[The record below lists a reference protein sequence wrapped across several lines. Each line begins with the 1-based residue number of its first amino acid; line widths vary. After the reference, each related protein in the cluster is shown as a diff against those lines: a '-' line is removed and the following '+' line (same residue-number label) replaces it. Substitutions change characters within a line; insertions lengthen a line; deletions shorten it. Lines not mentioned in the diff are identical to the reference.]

1 MIKKTGVIGGL
12 DLPEKAEHTREIAF
26 LLRNASEFI
35 FPGIIY
41 MLNIYLVDLPTQLH
55 VIVGF
60 LAFSAYYGVAVVTVV
75 RE

>member
-35 FPGIIY
+35 FPGIIC
-41 MLNIYLVDLPTQLH
+41 MLKLGRLAHSITRYS
-55 VIVGF
+55 GF
-60 LAFSAYYGVAVVTVV
+60 PCI
-75 RE
+75 